1 MDRIYKAKDIKDFLN
16 QVYDWKWDY
25 EIRDLYTGIIRP
37 IRSEDLDS
45 TNDFDLVLKRKDSD
59 RFFIKRVVINNKFFT
74 VCYKTDNG
82 VLGSDTSKSEKWQKI
97 MKERHSFENETS
109 NREDPLTD
117 KDWSV
122 LIDELLK
129 GNKYIN
135 FEDLLNDIVKNV
147 NNQKNI

>member
-37 IRSEDLDS
+37 IRSEDLDL

-82 VLGSDTSKSEKWQKI
+82 VLGADTSKSEKWQKI